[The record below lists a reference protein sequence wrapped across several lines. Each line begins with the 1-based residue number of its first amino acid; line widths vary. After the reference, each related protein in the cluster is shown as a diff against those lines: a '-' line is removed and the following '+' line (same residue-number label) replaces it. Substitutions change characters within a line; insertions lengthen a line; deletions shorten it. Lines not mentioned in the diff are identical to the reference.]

1 MNITDP
7 HITAKVKAAHL
18 EEEHAGNVATL
29 GFLLVLLALAIF
41 INAI

>member
-29 GFLLVLLALAIF
+29 ALFLVVLALAIF